1 MQFQLISLHNHISS
15 FYLIQTSI
23 PKENSVVM
31 HYLMFNDK
39 WSFKIIDNS
48 KKYFLIIISSSSII
62 NNLNRSKVY
71 IQIYTNVH
79 VHAKNIYIHK
89 TGVLIWYSTALLAIN
104 CVNNQLL
111 NMYLAELSQYFF
123 FDMKKSLSK
132 KFLFFIFF

>member
-1 MQFQLISLHNHISS
+1 MQFQLISLHNHISL
-15 FYLIQTSI
+15 FFLIQTSI
-23 PKENSVVM
+23 PKENSVLM
-31 HYLMFNDK
+31 HYLMFNEK

-111 NMYLAELSQYFF
+111 NMYLAELSQHFF
-123 FDMKKSLSK
+123 FDMKKCLSK